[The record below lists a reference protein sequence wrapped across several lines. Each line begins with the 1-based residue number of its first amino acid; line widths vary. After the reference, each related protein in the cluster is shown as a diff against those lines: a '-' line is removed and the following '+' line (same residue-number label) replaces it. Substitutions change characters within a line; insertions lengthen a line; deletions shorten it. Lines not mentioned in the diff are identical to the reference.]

1 MCSMKSLRPIAVF
14 LILFAAPALF
24 ACEDCY
30 LRGQRTPAGTRP
42 ERAICWS
49 SPEGT
54 SEGCLP
60 TQDGT
65 NCQLW
70 SYGSSCPESSD
81 DGGSGGSGGG
91 GGTGGGGGCSASAAG
106 ACPPECFSCG
116 GGGGGF
122 LF

>member
-1 MCSMKSLRPIAVF
+1 MPSMKSVRLVAVL
-14 LILFAAPALF
+14 LILFAAPVLF

-30 LRGQRTPAGTRP
+30 LRGMRTPAGTRP

-60 TQDGT
+60 NQDGT

-70 SYGSSCPESSD
+70 SYGTSCPESD
-81 DGGSGGSGGG
+81 EGGSGGAGEG
-91 GGTGGGGGCSASAAG
+91 GGTGSGGSCSTTAAG
-106 ACPPECFSCG
+106 ACPPECISCG